1 MATLTNK
8 QPRSDSDG
16 DEIDTS
22 TIFGTQ
28 ENVAKFLIIEST
40 NKDKPITS
48 LSPFVIEKQIEALI
62 GTVKSVKKL
71 RNQTLLVET
80 TRKSQTE
87 NLLRTKTFFNLP
99 VQVSEHKTLNSSK
112 GIIRDRALKGESDD
126 NIREN
131 LQEQGVIAA
140 KRFKVKKGHDFVD
153 TNTILLTF
161 NSVVPPKTLK
171 IFYRIIPVE
180 MYVPN
185 PLRCFNCQRFGHH
198 ENNCPVDIGSVCERC
213 GKGGDDHHTNQCT
226 NPAKCV
232 NCGKDHLSR
241 SSECEVWKKEK
252 VTKNLTYPEARKLY
266 DQQQPEFTFAKVVQ
280 SLSVKSETKTAST
293 QYNVEDSKI
302 TESSTVIVAKNK
314 NQVLNLLHRQQPVH
328 NRRPVRK
335 TERIYHQN
343 NQTHKNKQADRVR
356 IQDQQMTNTYQISKG
371 SNDAVKLHNRFGVF
385 DETDDMEFEETPTRP
400 RAPNSRSISPVHP
413 P

>member
-8 QPRSDSDG
+8 RPRSDSDG

-22 TIFGTQ
+22 TIFRTQ
-28 ENVAKFLIIEST
+28 ENFAKFLIIEST

-185 PLRCFNCQRFGHH
+185 PLRCFNCQRFGHL

-252 VTKNLTYPEARKLY
+252 EIMKLKLTKNLTYPEARKLY

-280 SLSVKSETKTAST
+280 SLSVKPETKTAST
-293 QYNVEDSKI
+293 RINTMLKTPKSQKAQQLLSQ
-302 TESSTVIVAKNK
+302 KNR
-314 NQVLNLLHRQQPVH
+314 NQVLNLLRRQQPVH

-356 IQDQQMTNTYQISKG
+356 TQDQQMTNTYQIDSQK
-371 SNDAVKLHNRFGVF
+371 DQMTL
-385 DETDDMEFEETPTRP
+385 
-400 RAPNSRSISPVHP
+400 
-413 P
+413 